1 MTFISLLQIK
11 WYFKHFSQNQ
21 KEKSLFFKV
30 PKNLRKRQIS
40 GHNEYS
46 NARKITYNLWY
57 FLIGISVPDKR
68 NEMKMYNFFHQYY
81 HPNTYCSMHI
91 SLKL

>member
-11 WYFKHFSQNQ
+11 WYFKHFFT
-21 KEKSLFFKV
+21 KSKGKKFVFIV
-30 PKNLRKRQIS
+30 PKNLIKSQIS

-46 NARKITYNLWY
+46 NARKITNNSWY

>member
-1 MTFISLLQIK
+1 MTFISLLQMNGTLNI
-11 WYFKHFSQNQ
+11 FLQNQ
-21 KEKSLFFKV
+21 KEKSLFFIV
-30 PKNLRKRQIS
+30 PKNLIKSQIS

-46 NARKITYNLWY
+46 NARKITNNSWY